1 VKIFGS
7 GVLLLIVLGT
17 AYPFATQAPAAD
29 VFVVY
34 GAGTASCSSWTARLK
49 DPALHPQDVQ
59 WVFGFASAAGVFA
72 GVQLKADANAIEP
85 FVTKYCQE
93 HPTDTLTTA
102 AANMVGN
109 LR

>member
-1 VKIFGS
+1 VKIVGCS
-7 GVLLLIVLGT
+7 ILLVVSLGV
-17 AYPFATQAPAAD
+17 AYSFAAQAPND
-29 VFVVY
+29 TFIVY
-34 GAGTASCSSWTARLK
+34 GAGAGSCRSWTDHLK
-49 DPALHPQDVQ
+49 DQALHPQDVQ
-59 WVFGFASAAGVFA
+59 WVFGFVSAAGVFA

-93 HPTDTLTTA
+93 HPADTLTTA

>member
-17 AYPFATQAPAAD
+17 AYPFATQAPAD

-59 WVFGFASAAGVFA
+59 WVFGFVSAAGVFA

>member
-1 VKIFGS
+1 VKIVGS
-7 GVLLLIVLGT
+7 TMLLVIVLGA
-17 AYPFATQAPAAD
+17 AYPFATQAPAD
-29 VFVVY
+29 IFMVY
-34 GAGTASCSSWTARLK
+34 GAGTASCTSWTQHLK
-49 DPALHPQDVQ
+49 DPSLHPQDAQ
-59 WVFGFASAAGVFA
+59 WVFGFVSAAGVFA

-93 HPTDTLTTA
+93 HPMDTLTTA